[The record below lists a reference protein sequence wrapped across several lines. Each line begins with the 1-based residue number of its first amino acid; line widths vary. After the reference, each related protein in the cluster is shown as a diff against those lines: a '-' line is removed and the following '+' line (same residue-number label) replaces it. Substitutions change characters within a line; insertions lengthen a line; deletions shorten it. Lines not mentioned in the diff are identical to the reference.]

1 MAHSAE
7 SRWRRDL
14 TDRSAPSVIRLQGP
28 ERGVAAVGTAAS
40 LTALFSAAA
49 CCVLPLALAGLGLGA
64 GGLAVFVPYRWPM
77 TIIAS
82 VLIIAGWMLYLRK
95 HRACSADADCA
106 VPAPGRATLA
116 MLVGA
121 TVIVVISALWGFI
134 EQPLMRVLGGA

>member
-1 MAHSAE
+1 
-7 SRWRRDL
+7 
-14 TDRSAPSVIRLQGP
+14 
-28 ERGVAAVGTAAS
+28 
-40 LTALFSAAA
+40 
-49 CCVLPLALAGLGLGA
+49 
-64 GGLAVFVPYRWPM
+64 M

-82 VLIIAGWMLYLRK
+82 VLSIAGWMLYLRK

>member
-1 MAHSAE
+1 
-7 SRWRRDL
+7 
-14 TDRSAPSVIRLQGP
+14 
-28 ERGVAAVGTAAS
+28 VGTVAGF
-40 LTALFSAAA
+40 TALFSAAA
-49 CCVLPLALAGLGLGA
+49 CCVLPLALAGLGIGA
-64 GGLAVFVPYRWPM
+64 AGFAVFVPYHWPM

-106 VPAPGRATLA
+106 VPAPSRATLT

-121 TVIVVISALWGFI
+121 TVIVGISALWGFI

>member
-1 MAHSAE
+1 M
-7 SRWRRDL
+7 
-14 TDRSAPSVIRLQGP
+14 
-28 ERGVAAVGTAAS
+28 GTVAS

-64 GGLAVFVPYRWPM
+64 GGLAIFVPYRWPM

-95 HRACSADADCA
+95 HRACSAYADCA
-106 VPAPGRATLA
+106 VPAPSRATLA